1 MQRAVVPIR
10 KVRHFMAY
18 HASAKLSNL
27 RPSPG
32 TTFSMQSPTSS
43 LIGSNR
49 FALSGAVLLGVLLP
63 DLLHPWAMGLLG
75 HSPAWMIFGVRA
87 SLFGS
92 ILAIIIGHISLSR
105 FTALPTI
112 DAKTYI
118 LPSFLLGYGSILALL
133 YASSTPFGH
142 YHFFVSLMIVVPWY
156 FALAVFRERRI
167 KTHLALIGPNPQP
180 LIAMLQNIEWTVL
193 DVPVLPRAV
202 SAIVI
207 DSHSDLEPEWEHFI
221 AEAVLQGVPVH
232 DARHMRE
239 ALTRRVE
246 ITHMTHNNFGSLLP
260 ALTYV
265 RIKRIFDLLLAIPA
279 LALIAPVIVL
289 FAILIKLES
298 TGPVIFKQQRTGF
311 RGKPFTF
318 YKLRTMT
325 HGSAGELFTQTGDVR
340 ITRVGAFIR
349 KYRIDEL
356 PQIWNIIHGD
366 MSWIGPRPEVVELAQ
381 LYEQNIPFYVYR
393 HAVRPGISGWA
404 AVHQGNVA
412 QVDAATIKL
421 QYDFFYIK
429 YCSLWLDVLIG
440 LMTVRTIITGFGSR

>member
-1 MQRAVVPIR
+1 MT
-10 KVRHFMAY
+10 Y
-18 HASAKLSNL
+18 HAPAKISSL
-27 RPSPG
+27 RPAPE
-32 TTFSMQSPTSS
+32 TTFSLHSPSAS
-43 LIGSNR
+43 LIGSHR
-49 FALSGAVLLGVLLP
+49 FALCGAVTLGVLLP
-63 DLLHPWAMGLLG
+63 DLLHPWVMGLLG
-75 HSPAWMIFGVRA
+75 HSAAWMIFGVRA

-92 ILAIIIGHISLSR
+92 IIAIIIGHISLSR

-118 LPSFLLGYGSILALL
+118 FPSFWLGYSAILALV

-142 YHFFVSLMIVVPWY
+142 YHFFISFLIVVPWY

-180 LIAMLQNIEWTVL
+180 LIAMLHNIEWTVL

-202 SAIVI
+202 SAIVV
-207 DSHSDLEPEWEHFI
+207 DSHANLQPEWEHFI
-221 AEAVLQGVPVH
+221 AEAVLQGIPVH
-232 DARHMRE
+232 DSRHMRE

-265 RIKRIFDLLLAIPA
+265 RIKRILDLLLAVPA
-279 LALIAPVIVL
+279 AVLFAPVVL
-289 FAILIKLES
+289 VFAILIKWES
-298 TGPVIFKQQRTGF
+298 AGPVIFDQQRMGF

-318 YKLRTMT
+318 YKLRSMANE
-325 HGSAGELFTQTGDVR
+325 HDGSHFTQAGDDR
-340 ITRVGAFIR
+340 ITRVGSFIR

-356 PQIWNIIHGD
+356 PQIWNVIRGD
-366 MSWIGPRPEVVELAQ
+366 MSWIGPRPEVVELAR

-429 YCSLWLDVLIG
+429 YCSLWLDVLIV
-440 LMTVRTIITGFGSR
+440 LMTMRTIVTGFGSR

>member
-1 MQRAVVPIR
+1 MT
-10 KVRHFMAY
+10 Y
-18 HASAKLSNL
+18 HAPAKISSL
-27 RPSPG
+27 RPAPE
-32 TTFSMQSPTSS
+32 TTFSLHSPSAS
-43 LIGSNR
+43 LIGSHR
-49 FALSGAVLLGVLLP
+49 FALCGAVILGVLLP
-63 DLLHPWAMGLLG
+63 DLLHPWVMGLLG
-75 HSPAWMIFGVRA
+75 HSAAWMIFGVRA

-92 ILAIIIGHISLSR
+92 IIAIIIGHISLSR

-118 LPSFLLGYGSILALL
+118 FPSFLLGYSAILALV

-142 YHFFVSLMIVVPWY
+142 YHFFISFLIVVPWY

-180 LIAMLQNIEWTVL
+180 LIAMLHNIEWTVL

-202 SAIVI
+202 SAIVV
-207 DSHSDLEPEWEHFI
+207 DSHANLQPEWEHFI
-221 AEAVLQGVPVH
+221 AEAVLQGIPVH
-232 DARHMRE
+232 DSRHMRE

-265 RIKRIFDLLLAIPA
+265 RIKRILDLLLAVPA
-279 LALIAPVIVL
+279 AVLFAPVVL
-289 FAILIKLES
+289 VFAILIKWES
-298 TGPVIFKQQRTGF
+298 TGPVIFDQQRMGF

-318 YKLRTMT
+318 YKLRSMT
-325 HGSAGELFTQTGDVR
+325 HEHDGSHFTQAGDER
-340 ITRVGAFIR
+340 ITRVGSFIR

-356 PQIWNIIHGD
+356 PQIWNVIRGD
-366 MSWIGPRPEVVELAQ
+366 MSWIGPRPEVVELAR

-429 YCSLWLDVLIG
+429 YCSLWLDVLIV
-440 LMTVRTIITGFGSR
+440 LMTVRTIVTGFGSR

>member
-1 MQRAVVPIR
+1 
-10 KVRHFMAY
+10 
-18 HASAKLSNL
+18 
-27 RPSPG
+27 
-32 TTFSMQSPTSS
+32 
-43 LIGSNR
+43 
-49 FALSGAVLLGVLLP
+49 
-63 DLLHPWAMGLLG
+63 
-75 HSPAWMIFGVRA
+75 
-87 SLFGS
+87 
-92 ILAIIIGHISLSR
+92 
-105 FTALPTI
+105 
-112 DAKTYI
+112 
-118 LPSFLLGYGSILALL
+118 
-133 YASSTPFGH
+133 
-142 YHFFVSLMIVVPWY
+142 MIVVPWY

-202 SAIVI
+202 SAIVV
-207 DSHSDLEPEWEHFI
+207 DSHSDLQPEWEHFI
-221 AEAVLQGVPVH
+221 AEAVLQGIPVH

-246 ITHMTHNNFGSLLP
+246 ITHMAHNNFGSLLP

-265 RIKRIFDLLLAIPA
+265 RIKRILDLLVAIPA
-279 LALIAPVIVL
+279 LVLIAPVMLL
-289 FAILIKLES
+289 FAVLIKLES
-298 TGPVIFKQQRTGF
+298 AGPVIFKQQRTGF
-311 RGKPFTF
+311 RGNPFTF
-318 YKLRTMT
+318 YKLRSMT
-325 HGSAGELFTQTGDVR
+325 HDSGGEHFTHADDVR

-356 PQIWNIIHGD
+356 PQIWNIINGD
-366 MSWIGPRPEVVELAQ
+366 MSWIGPRPEVVGLAR

-429 YCSLWLDVLIG
+429 YCSLWLDVLIVI
-440 LMTVRTIITGFGSR
+440 MTVRTIITGFGSR

>member
-1 MQRAVVPIR
+1 MT
-10 KVRHFMAY
+10 Y
-18 HASAKLSNL
+18 HAPAKISSL
-27 RPSPG
+27 RPAPE
-32 TTFSMQSPTSS
+32 TTFSLHSPSAS
-43 LIGSNR
+43 LIGSHR
-49 FALSGAVLLGVLLP
+49 FALCGAVTLGVLLP
-63 DLLHPWAMGLLG
+63 DLLHPWVMGLLG
-75 HSPAWMIFGVRA
+75 HSAAWMIFGVRA

-92 ILAIIIGHISLSR
+92 IIAIIIGHISLSR

-118 LPSFLLGYGSILALL
+118 FPSFLLGYSAILALV

-142 YHFFVSLMIVVPWY
+142 YHFFISFLIVVPWY

-180 LIAMLQNIEWTVL
+180 LIAMLHNIEWTVL

-202 SAIVI
+202 SAIVV
-207 DSHSDLEPEWEHFI
+207 DSHANLQPEWEHFI
-221 AEAVLQGVPVH
+221 AEAVLQGIPVH
-232 DARHMRE
+232 DSRHMRE

-265 RIKRIFDLLLAIPA
+265 RIKRILDLLLAVPA
-279 LALIAPVIVL
+279 AVLFAPVVL
-289 FAILIKLES
+289 VFAILIKWES
-298 TGPVIFKQQRTGF
+298 AGPVIFDQQRMGF

-318 YKLRTMT
+318 YKLRSMANE
-325 HGSAGELFTQTGDVR
+325 HDGSHFTQAGDDR
-340 ITRVGAFIR
+340 ITRVGSFIR

-356 PQIWNIIHGD
+356 PQIWNVIRGD
-366 MSWIGPRPEVVELAQ
+366 MSWIGPRPEVVELAR

-429 YCSLWLDVLIG
+429 YCSLWLDVLIV
-440 LMTVRTIITGFGSR
+440 LMTVRTIVTGFGSR